1 MENLSLEY
9 LLKRI
14 KELEKQIEK
23 YFNFLKVDND
33 LDFIL
38 KGSYILKEDL
48 SNILSGNY

>member
-1 MENLSLEY
+1 MENLSVEY

-14 KELEKQIEK
+14 MALEKQIEK
-23 YFNFLKVDND
+23 YFNFLKIDND

-48 SNILSGNY
+48 SNILAGNY